1 MKDLRSGADSFQ
13 DPPMTQFSNRIR
25 QIVLLLVIAFL
36 AFLIIRELYVFLPGL
51 MGALTFYILGRER
64 FFRWTEVKG
73 WKPGW
78 TAMML
83 IVAFLLMIAGP
94 LYYAVILVSPKVS
107 KIFLHADELM
117 VGLEALSA
125 KIKALTGEEL
135 LSPKNLAAFKS
146 TVSDFIPTFLNSS
159 AMILSNLLVMFFV
172 LYFMLTG
179 GRIMEHAIR
188 QFVPLQSES
197 ILTLAEE
204 TKHMV
209 KANAIGIP
217 LISVIQGITAWL
229 GYLIFGLEDAVVWG
243 FLTGVFAFFPIVGT
257 MLIWVPLV
265 VFLFSQGL
273 HVPATGLLLY
283 SLIVTGNIDYL
294 ARVTLM
300 KKIGNVHP
308 LVTVLGVIVGL
319 KLFGF
324 MGFIF
329 GPLIFSY
336 TVILVKIYAH
346 EFVDSSPKPKQT

>member
-1 MKDLRSGADSFQ
+1 
-13 DPPMTQFSNRIR
+13 MTQFNNRIR

-64 FFRWTEVKG
+64 FFTLTEEKG
-73 WKPGW
+73 WKPGL
-78 TAMML
+78 TALL
-83 IVAFLLMIAGP
+83 IILIFSVIIAGP

-107 KIFLHADELM
+107 RLFLHTDELM
-117 VGLEALSA
+117 TGVEALSV
-125 KIKALTGEEL
+125 KIKQLTGEEL
-135 LSPKNLAAFKS
+135 LSPKNLATLQSNVA
-146 TVSDFIPTFLNSS
+146 DFIPTFLNSS
-159 AMILSNLLVMFFV
+159 AMILGNLMVMFFV
-172 LYFMLTG
+172 LYFMFTG

-188 QFVPLQSES
+188 QFIPLQSES
-197 ILTLAEE
+197 ILALAQE

-209 KANAIGIP
+209 KANSIGIP
-217 LISVIQGITAWL
+217 LISLIQGVTAWV
-229 GYLIFGLEDAVVWG
+229 GYLIFGLEDAVMWG
-243 FLTGVFAFFPIVGT
+243 FLTGLFAFFPIVGT
-257 MLIWVPLV
+257 MMIWVPLV
-265 VFLFSQGL
+265 VYLFSQGL
-273 HVPATGLLLY
+273 HVPGTGLLVY
-283 SLIVTGNIDYL
+283 SLIVTGNVDYL

-336 TVILVKIYAH
+336 TIILVKIYAH
-346 EFVDSSPKPKQT
+346 EFVDPSRKPL